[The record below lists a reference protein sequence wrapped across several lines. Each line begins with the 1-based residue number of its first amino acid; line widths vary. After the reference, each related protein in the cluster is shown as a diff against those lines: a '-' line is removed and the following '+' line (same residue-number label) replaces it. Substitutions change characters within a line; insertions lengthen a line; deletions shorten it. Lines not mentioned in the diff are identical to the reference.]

1 MTVDID
7 LKKVEAFAAQGMT
20 NEQIKDALGIGRSTY
35 FNKKKNDKDF
45 RDAIKNGQAKGIATI
60 TNALFNNAKSGNLGA
75 QCFYLKNRAGWKD
88 KTENEVSLT
97 TITPILPEYLR
108 DAD

>member
-1 MTVDID
+1 MTVEID

-20 NEQIKDALGIGRSTY
+20 NEQIAHALGISRATH
-35 FNKKKNDKDF
+35 FKKKKEESDYL
-45 RDAIKNGQAKGIATI
+45 DAVKNGQAKGIATI

-88 KTENEVSLT
+88 KSEQDVNIS
-97 TITPILPEYLR
+97 TITPVLPDYLK

>member
-1 MTVDID
+1 MTVEID

-20 NEQIKDALGIGRSTY
+20 NEQIAQALGISRATH
-35 FNKKKNDKDF
+35 FNKKRNELAYL
-45 RDAIKNGQAKGIATI
+45 DAIKEGQAKGIATI

-88 KTENEVSLT
+88 KSEQDVNIS
-97 TITPILPEYLR
+97 TITPVLPDYLK